1 MGWFG
6 LPDFINYFIKMK
18 FLRLLKDTY
27 LSWDKN
33 DPWAKSAIIAY
44 YALFSLPSLLIIT
57 TFFAGVFFGREAV
70 QGRITSEIS
79 GFIGKSSADMVQAMI
94 ANAALADSSIV
105 FIIFGIGMLIFG
117 ATGVFFQLQKAL
129 NDIWSVRA
137 KKSTFLDTLKRRAIS
152 FGMVLAIGLLLLISL
167 VLSSAIN
174 ALSDLIGNYYTDLS
188 TVLVEVL
195 NFVFSQVIIT
205 ALFATIFTL
214 LPDVK
219 IKWKTNLI
227 GAAMTTVLFLA
238 GKYLIGFYFSKSN
251 PASVYGAAGSLVLIL
266 LWVYYTCLI
275 LFFGAEF
282 TVNWALHR
290 NIKVEPSSNA
300 TLSYQHEM
308 EELKEY
314 KRKIEED
321 KKKAQELKDN

>member
-1 MGWFG
+1 
-6 LPDFINYFIKMK
+6 MK
-18 FLRLLKDTY
+18 LFKLLKDTY

-57 TFFAGVFFGREAV
+57 VHFAGVFFGKEAV
-70 QGRITSEIS
+70 EGRITSEI
-79 GFIGKSSADMVQAMI
+79 GGLIGKGSADLIQAMI
-94 ANAALADSSIV
+94 INSALSESSLL
-105 FIIFGIGMLIFG
+105 FIIFGIGVLIFG

-137 KKSTFLDTLKRRAIS
+137 KKNTLLDTLKRRAIA
-152 FGMVLAIGLLLLISL
+152 FGMVMVIGLLLLISL
-167 VLSSAIN
+167 VISTIIN
-174 ALSDLIGNYYTDLS
+174 AFSDLIEGYYADLS
-188 TVLVEVL
+188 STLVIIL
-195 NFVFSQVIIT
+195 NFIFSQIIIT

-227 GAAMTTVLFLA
+227 GGFVTSLLFLT
-238 GKYLIGFYFSKSN
+238 GKYLIGFYFSQSD
-251 PASVYGAAGSLVLIL
+251 PASVYGAAGSLVLVL

-290 NIKVEPSSNA
+290 NIKIEPSDNA
-300 TLSYQHEM
+300 ALSYEREI
-308 EELKEY
+308 EELREY
-314 KRKIEED
+314 KKKVEED
-321 KKKAQELKDN
+321 KAKAQKLENN

>member
-1 MGWFG
+1 
-6 LPDFINYFIKMK
+6 MK

-33 DPWAKSAIIAY
+33 DPWAKSAVIAY

-57 TFFAGVFFGREAV
+57 VHFAGVFFGREAV
-70 QGRITSEIS
+70 EGRITQEI
-79 GFIGKSSADMVQAMI
+79 GGLIGRGSAELIQAMI
-94 ANAALADSSIV
+94 INSALSESSV
-105 FIIFGIGMLIFG
+105 LFIIFGVGVLIFG

-137 KKSTFLDTLKRRAIS
+137 KKNTFLDTLKRRAVS

-167 VLSSAIN
+167 VITTAIN
-174 ALSDLIGNYYTDLS
+174 ALSDLIGNYYTDIS
-188 TVLVEVL
+188 AQVVQVL
-195 NFVFSQVIIT
+195 NFIFSQVIIT

-219 IKWKTNLI
+219 VKWKTNLI
-227 GAAMTTVLFLA
+227 GAFMTALLFLA
-238 GKYLIGFYFSKSN
+238 GKYLIGYYFAASD

-290 NIKVEPSSNA
+290 NIKIEPTSNA
-300 TLSYQHEM
+300 TLSYEQEM
-308 EELKEY
+308 LELREF
-314 KRKIEED
+314 KRKVEAD
-321 KKKAQELKDN
+321 KKKAETLKDNKAS

>member
-1 MGWFG
+1 
-6 LPDFINYFIKMK
+6 MK
-18 FLRLLKDTY
+18 VFKLLKDTY

-33 DPWAKSAIIAY
+33 DPWAKSAVIAY

-57 TFFAGVFFGREAV
+57 VYFAGVFFGREAV
-70 QGRITSEIS
+70 EGRITKEIA
-79 GFIGKSSADMVQAMI
+79 GLIGQESAQLIQTMI
-94 ANAALADSSIV
+94 VNSALSDNSV
-105 FIIFGIGMLIFG
+105 LFIIFGIGMLIFG

-137 KKSTFLDTLKRRAIS
+137 KKNTLLDTLKRRLIS

-167 VLSSAIN
+167 VISTAIN

-188 TVLVEVL
+188 SQIIQIV
-195 NFVFSQVIIT
+195 NFIFSQIIIT

-219 IKWKTNLI
+219 IKWRTNLI
-227 GAAMTTVLFLA
+227 GAFMTALLFLA
-238 GKYLIGFYFSKSN
+238 GKYLIGFYFSASD

-282 TVNWALHR
+282 TVNWALLR
-290 NIKVEPSSNA
+290 NITIEPTSNA
-300 TLSYQHEM
+300 TLSYELEM
-308 EELKEY
+308 QKLREY
-314 KRKIEED
+314 KRKVEED
-321 KKKAQELKDN
+321 KKKAETLKNNTSS

>member
-1 MGWFG
+1 
-6 LPDFINYFIKMK
+6 MK
-18 FLRLLKDTY
+18 IFKLLKDTY

-33 DPWAKSAIIAY
+33 DPWAKSAVIAY

-57 TFFAGVFFGREAV
+57 VHLAGVFFGKEAV
-70 QGRITSEIS
+70 EGRITSEIS
-79 GFIGKSSADMVQAMI
+79 GLIGEGSAELIQTMIINSRLSESSV
-94 ANAALADSSIV
+94 L
-105 FIIFGIGMLIFG
+105 FIIFGIGTLIFG

-137 KKSTFLDTLKRRAIS
+137 KKNTFLDTLKRRAIS
-152 FGMVLAIGLLLLISL
+152 FGMVLAVGLLLLISL
-167 VLSSAIN
+167 VVTSAIN
-174 ALSDLIGNYYTDLS
+174 ALSDLIGNYYTDIS
-188 TVLVEVL
+188 SQLVEIL
-195 NFVFSQVIIT
+195 NFIFSQIIIT

-227 GAAMTTVLFLA
+227 GAFMTALLFLA
-238 GKYLIGFYFSKSN
+238 GKYLIGFYFSASD
-251 PASVYGAAGSLVLIL
+251 PASVYGGAGSLVLIL

-290 NIKVEPSSNA
+290 NIQIEPTTNA
-300 TLSYQHEM
+300 TLSYEEEM
-308 EELKEY
+308 RELKEY
-314 KRKIEED
+314 KEKVEAD
-321 KKKAQELKDN
+321 KKKAETLSNNGNS

>member
-1 MGWFG
+1 
-6 LPDFINYFIKMK
+6 MK
-18 FLRLLKDTY
+18 FFKLLKDTY

-33 DPWAKSAIIAY
+33 DPWAKSAVIAY

-57 TFFAGVFFGREAV
+57 VHFAGIFFGRDAV
-70 QGRITSEIS
+70 EGRITGEI
-79 GFIGKSSADMVQAMI
+79 GGLIGQESAELIQAMI
-94 ANAALADSSIV
+94 INSALSESSV
-105 FIIFGIGMLIFG
+105 LFIIFGIGVLIFG

-137 KKSTFLDTLKRRAIS
+137 KKNTFLDTLKRRVIS

-167 VLSSAIN
+167 VITTAIN

-188 TVLVEVL
+188 SQLVQIL
-195 NFVFSQVIIT
+195 NFIFSQIIIT

-227 GAAMTTVLFLA
+227 GAFMTSLLFLA
-238 GKYLIGFYFSKSN
+238 GKYLIGFYFAASD

-275 LFFGAEF
+275 LFLGAEF
-282 TVNWALHR
+282 TVNWALLR
-290 NIKVEPSSNA
+290 NIKIEPSSNA
-300 TLSYQHEM
+300 TLSYELEM
-308 EELKEY
+308 QELREY
-314 KRKIEED
+314 KRKVEED
-321 KKKAQELKDN
+321 KKKPKP